1 MRKNFNLSDEEF
13 IICMSYIL
21 QQKNNYISEL
31 KIALKNNAQEC
42 LTEYYQREID
52 KINDFEDRL
61 SLKFKIKLFEG

>member
-31 KIALKNNAQEC
+31 EIARKNKAQEC
-42 LTEYYQREID
+42 LIDFYQIEID

-61 SLKFKIKLFEG
+61 SLKFKIKL

>member
-1 MRKNFNLSDEEF
+1 MRTNYNLNDEEF

-31 KIALKNNAQEC
+31 EIALKNNSNEC

-61 SLKFKIKLFEG
+61 SLKFNIKINQ

>member
-1 MRKNFNLSDEEF
+1 MRTNYNLNDEEF

-31 KIALKNNAQEC
+31 RIALKNNSNEC

-61 SLKFKIKLFEG
+61 SLKFNIKINQ

>member
-31 KIALKNNAQEC
+31 NIAIKNNAHEC

-61 SLKFKIKLFEG
+61 SLKFNIKL

>member
-1 MRKNFNLSDEEF
+1 MRKNFNLNDEEF

-31 KIALKNNAQEC
+31 EIALKNNSNEC

-61 SLKFKIKLFEG
+61 SLKFNIKINQ